1 MHLFPCALKPWEGLN
16 NEFGRGTVSDL
27 KKDFDRVNHAVLLT
41 KLNHYRIRDN
51 LHEWFKSYLSL
62 REQFVIV
69 SSHDSISQPL
79 TCDVPQGPLLGSLL
93 RPLLFLLK
101 VNDLPSTSS
110 LLPFHLFP
118 YDTNLYL
125 SRKNQNKRKKKSLT
139 VNNLNITYDR

>member
-1 MHLFPCALKPWEGLN
+1 MQF
-16 NEFGRGTVSDL
+16 
-27 KKDFDRVNHAVLLT
+27 LLT

-69 SSHDSISQPL
+69 SGHDSISQQL
-79 TCDVPQGPLLGSLL
+79 TYDVPKGSILGPLS
-93 RPLLFLLK
+93 FLLK

-125 SRKNQNKRKKKSLT
+125 SRKNQNKTKKNTDS
-139 VNNLNITYDR
+139 